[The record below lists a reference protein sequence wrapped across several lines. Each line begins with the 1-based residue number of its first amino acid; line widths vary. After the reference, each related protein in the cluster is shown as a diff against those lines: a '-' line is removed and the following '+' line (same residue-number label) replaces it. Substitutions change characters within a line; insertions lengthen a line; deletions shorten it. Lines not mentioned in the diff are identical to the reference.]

1 MLRYIF
7 LLSFLC
13 SFNVVA
19 DVFLSSPKVKVNA
32 QDQRIIEFRIQNET
46 IRDGD
51 IILNEYKTDNPL
63 NETFIAYTLINDFGD
78 YQTFT
83 IVLDDEYMEDYFSFK
98 ILIKDD
104 FAKDIFIYL
113 PSKIRNTFSL
123 KSYEPKRIL
132 SETKKE
138 NIVLNEPEMV
148 EPEIKKEVIDE
159 NIDQNEPEKIEPEI
173 NKEAKD
179 ENLVSNEPIKAE
191 PEIQKNNIYK
201 ASDITTVWSMAE
213 KIKGQNEDISIYQV
227 MWSIYLGNR
236 KAFIDDNINLIRAD
250 LDILIPTLDD
260 IENTSFQIAKESIL
274 DMNKSYASSLQSATK
289 SLLVLTAP
297 KVVEDISDS
306 REIELKNEDQN
317 QIDFEKE
324 SRPQD
329 IVDQNTKQIPLEV
342 ENQVLD
348 DLTEEPKQS
357 NTEEDN
363 KFEIFDLIFIS
374 LISLVSGVLLA
385 LIFIQIRNMRTSKE
399 IEYDFEEASDDKST
413 LSSLPSDLSV
423 ENDIDQQQFDLAVTY
438 YEMSDK
444 ENAEALLKNLIQTTN
459 NSEIRQA
466 SEDLLEK
473 VNLL

>member
-179 ENLVSNEPIKAE
+179 ENLVLNEPVKAE

-297 KVVEDISDS
+297 KVVEDISES
-306 REIELKNEDQN
+306 REIALKNEDQN
-317 QIDFEKE
+317 QIDFENTADPE
-324 SRPQD
+324 SL
-329 IVDQNTKQIPLEV
+329 IEQNTKQISLEV
-342 ENQVLD
+342 ENEIL
-348 DLTEEPKQS
+348 EELSELKQTIS
-357 NTEEDN
+357 EVDN
-363 KFEIFDLIFIS
+363 KFQTADLIFIS
-374 LISLVSGVLLA
+374 LISLASGVLLA
-385 LIFIQIRNMRTSKE
+385 LIFIQIRNMRASKE
-399 IEYDFEEASDDKST
+399 IQYDFEEASDDKSI

-423 ENDIDQQQFDLAVTY
+423 KNDIDQQQFDLAVTY

>member
-159 NIDQNEPEKIEPEI
+159 NIVLNEPEKIEPEI
-173 NKEAKD
+173 NKEPKD
-179 ENLVSNEPIKAE
+179 ENLVSNEPVKAE

-297 KVVEDISDS
+297 KVVEDISES
-306 REIELKNEDQN
+306 REIALKNEDQN
-317 QIDFEKE
+317 QIDFENTADPE
-324 SRPQD
+324 SL
-329 IVDQNTKQIPLEV
+329 IEQNTKQISLEV
-342 ENQVLD
+342 ENEIL
-348 DLTEEPKQS
+348 EELSELKQTIS
-357 NTEEDN
+357 EVDN
-363 KFEIFDLIFIS
+363 KFQTADLIFIS
-374 LISLVSGVLLA
+374 LISLASGVLLA

-399 IEYDFEEASDDKST
+399 IEYDFEEASDDKSK

-423 ENDIDQQQFDLAVTY
+423 KNDIDQQQFDLAVTY

>member
-83 IVLDDEYMEDYFSFK
+83 IVLDNEYMEDYFSFK

-132 SETKKE
+132 SETKDE
-138 NIVLNEPEMV
+138 NIVLNK
-148 EPEIKKEVIDE
+148 PEIKKEVIDE
-159 NIDQNEPEKIEPEI
+159 NIVQYEPENNESEI
-173 NKEAKD
+173 KKENKD
-179 ENLVSNEPIKAE
+179 ENLVLNEPEKAE
-191 PEIQKNNIYK
+191 PEIQKNDIYK

-213 KIKGQNEDISIYQV
+213 KIKGQNEDISIYQI

-250 LDILIPTLDD
+250 LDILIPTLAD
-260 IENTSFQIAKESIL
+260 IEDTSFQIAKESIL

-317 QIDFEKE
+317 QIDFENTADPE
-324 SRPQD
+324 SL
-329 IVDQNTKQIPLEV
+329 IEQNTKQITLGV
-342 ENQVLD
+342 ENEIL
-348 DLTEEPKQS
+348 EELSELKQTIS
-357 NTEEDN
+357 EVDN
-363 KFEIFDLIFIS
+363 KFQTADLIFIS
-374 LISLVSGVLLA
+374 LISLASGVFLA
-385 LIFIQIRNMRTSKE
+385 LIFIQIRNMRASKE
-399 IEYDFEEASDDKST
+399 IQYDFEEASDDKSI

-423 ENDIDQQQFDLAVTY
+423 KNDIDQQQFDLAVTY

>member
-159 NIDQNEPEKIEPEI
+159 NIDQNKPEMIEPEI

-179 ENLVSNEPIKAE
+179 ENLVSNEPVKAE

-297 KVVEDISDS
+297 KVVEDISES
-306 REIELKNEDQN
+306 REIALKNEDQN
-317 QIDFEKE
+317 QIDFENTADPE
-324 SRPQD
+324 SL
-329 IVDQNTKQIPLEV
+329 IEQNTKQISLEV
-342 ENQVLD
+342 ENEIL
-348 DLTEEPKQS
+348 EELSELKQTIS
-357 NTEEDN
+357 EVDN
-363 KFEIFDLIFIS
+363 KFQTADLIFIS
-374 LISLVSGVLLA
+374 LISLAAGVLLA

-399 IEYDFEEASDDKST
+399 IEYDFEEASDDKSK

-423 ENDIDQQQFDLAVTY
+423 KNDIDQQQFDLAVTY

-444 ENAEALLKNLIQTTN
+444 ENAEALLKNLIQTTK

>member
-1 MLRYIF
+1 
-7 LLSFLC
+7 
-13 SFNVVA
+13 
-19 DVFLSSPKVKVNA
+19 
-32 QDQRIIEFRIQNET
+32 
-46 IRDGD
+46 
-51 IILNEYKTDNPL
+51 
-63 NETFIAYTLINDFGD
+63 
-78 YQTFT
+78 
-83 IVLDDEYMEDYFSFK
+83 
-98 ILIKDD
+98 
-104 FAKDIFIYL
+104 
-113 PSKIRNTFSL
+113 
-123 KSYEPKRIL
+123 
-132 SETKKE
+132 
-138 NIVLNEPEMV
+138 
-148 EPEIKKEVIDE
+148 
-159 NIDQNEPEKIEPEI
+159 
-173 NKEAKD
+173 
-179 ENLVSNEPIKAE
+179 
-191 PEIQKNNIYK
+191 
-201 ASDITTVWSMAE
+201 MAE

-317 QIDFEKE
+317 QIDFENTKDPE
-324 SRPQD
+324 SF
-329 IVDQNTKQIPLEV
+329 IEQNTKQITLGV
-342 ENQVLD
+342 ENEIL
-348 DLTEEPKQS
+348 EELSELKQTIS
-357 NTEEDN
+357 EVDN
-363 KFEIFDLIFIS
+363 KFQTADLIFIS
-374 LISLVSGVLLA
+374 LISLASGVLLA
-385 LIFIQIRNMRTSKE
+385 LIFIQIRNMRASKE
-399 IEYDFEEASDDKST
+399 IEYDFEEASDDKSK

-423 ENDIDQQQFDLAVTY
+423 KNDIDQQQFDLAVTY

>member
-132 SETKKE
+132 SETKDE
-138 NIVLNEPEMV
+138 NIVLNK
-148 EPEIKKEVIDE
+148 PEIKKEVIDE
-159 NIDQNEPEKIEPEI
+159 NIVQYDPENTESEI
-173 NKEAKD
+173 KKETKD
-179 ENLVSNEPIKAE
+179 ENLVLNEPEKAE
-191 PEIQKNNIYK
+191 PEIQKNDIYK

-250 LDILIPTLDD
+250 LDILIPTLAD
-260 IENTSFQIAKESIL
+260 IEDTSFQIAKESIL

-297 KVVEDISDS
+297 KVIEDISDS
-306 REIELKNEDQN
+306 REIELNNEDQN
-317 QIDFEKE
+317 QIDFENIKDPE
-324 SRPQD
+324 SL
-329 IVDQNTKQIPLEV
+329 IEQNTKQITLGV
-342 ENQVLD
+342 ENEIL
-348 DLTEEPKQS
+348 EELSELKQTIS
-357 NTEEDN
+357 EVDN
-363 KFEIFDLIFIS
+363 KFQTADLIFIS
-374 LISLVSGVLLA
+374 LISLASGVLLA
-385 LIFIQIRNMRTSKE
+385 LIFIQIRNMRASKE
-399 IEYDFEEASDDKST
+399 IPYDFEEASDDKSI

-423 ENDIDQQQFDLAVTY
+423 KNDIDQQQFDLAVTY

-459 NSEIRQA
+459 NSDIRQA

>member
-297 KVVEDISDS
+297 KVVEDISES
-306 REIELKNEDQN
+306 REIALKNEDQN
-317 QIDFEKE
+317 QIDFENTADPE
-324 SRPQD
+324 SL
-329 IVDQNTKQIPLEV
+329 IEQNTKQISLEV
-342 ENQVLD
+342 ENEIL
-348 DLTEEPKQS
+348 EELSELKQTIS
-357 NTEEDN
+357 EVDN
-363 KFEIFDLIFIS
+363 KFQTADLIFIS
-374 LISLVSGVLLA
+374 LISLASGVLLA
-385 LIFIQIRNMRTSKE
+385 LIFIQIRNMRASKE
-399 IEYDFEEASDDKST
+399 IEYDFEEASDDKSK

-423 ENDIDQQQFDLAVTY
+423 KNDIDQQQFDLAVTY